1 LEDNF
6 TIRVNNYNCVKTD
19 VKLLYTKKEGDNG
32 MDDLDTKVKKT
43 LTMTTDDWGGGFL
56 DEEGKTWSADGQT
69 LPYAF
74 SSSIQIVFFVFPTGN
89 ITLSTNVGEPI
100 DAFLFRLMQV
110 LAAGYPSGE
119 SLSGTSPMGAQ
130 IFYNGD
136 TCFIR
141 LVQYVPSG
149 GGAQVIPLQWTITS
163 IFPTTSFDSQ
173 TLSPLGYTLRH
184 PDNWSPFI
192 EVRDLADSS
201 LNSYKSL
208 LNSLLGENFFIDDV
222 RRYSTSTA
230 QINEAL
236 EYVRYD
242 SDGNTETITQTGVV
256 DPYQIQPVVTD
267 YTDVVIDGQT
277 YQTVTMLEGE
287 FIELTYTF
295 QEFGGRFTYE
305 QLRSLDE
312 LLERENIERV
322 KSGEERELREV
333 YSNFSGFSG
342 VTNPQNIII
351 GLLVLYIIANGKA

>member
-1 LEDNF
+1 M
-6 TIRVNNYNCVKTD
+6 
-19 VKLLYTKKEGDNG
+19 G
-32 MDDLDTKVKKT
+32 
-43 LTMTTDDWGGGFL
+43 WWFL

-119 SLSGTSPMGAQ
+119 SLSRTSPMGAQ

-163 IFPTTSFDSQ
+163 IFPTTSFESQ
-173 TLSPLGYTLRH
+173 TPSPLGYTLRH